1 MSIVTKI
8 KRSVESATGLTMHY
22 HDEGTINEII
32 YSSPMPCCFFAL
44 LRDTELLTDGS
55 QNRERASIAMFFVD
69 KTEFDFDSEENE
81 EIIERCKTK
90 ANTWIR
96 SLINDSTLTIS
107 GSLRMARVYNEYDE
121 ILTGIAVNVTLEE
134 TYGFNACTDE
144 EFEPTRVLKITE
156 NGLYNVHE
164 YYWVEVEFPPT
175 IDVYMS
181 NGDLCVDGLTID
193 ENNNIILE
201 ER

>member
-81 EIIERCKTK
+81 EIIEKQNEATLQFFSYLWDAYK
-90 ANTWIR
+90 R
-96 SLINDSTLTIS
+96 SYELEQEA
-107 GSLRMARVYNEYDE
+107 ARRQAQLN
-121 ILTGIAVNVTLEE
+121 LEM
-134 TYGFNACTDE
+134 FHLNMKMQ
-144 EFEPTRVLKITE
+144 KIM
-156 NGLYNVHE
+156 L
-164 YYWVEVEFPPT
+164 
-175 IDVYMS
+175 
-181 NGDLCVDGLTID
+181 
-193 ENNNIILE
+193 
-201 ER
+201 